1 MNLLPFNRLFFSFF
15 LCFFFFLNT
24 IQVTGLMNEKEDQK
38 DSTIQF
44 TLFLSLSSYFFVT
57 PEPGCWISHKSSDGS
72 QMAIPTSSSGQSQ
85 HCKWV
90 SWHDKQQNVEET
102 LITWPSIPKQNTHPT
117 VWSSPKKGRKQHVLS
132 GSFLLNSLMF
142 RLGWPA
148 RYIRQFI

>member
-1 MNLLPFNRLFFSFF
+1 MNLLPFPRLCLLFFFYI
-15 LCFFFFLNT
+15 LNT
-24 IQVTGLMNEKEDQK
+24 IQGHRSYEQEGRPKSN
-38 DSTIQF
+38 STIQF
-44 TLFLSLSSYFFVT
+44 TLLRSLFSYFFAT
-57 PEPGCWISHKSSDGS
+57 PEPGCWIQHKSSDWS

-85 HCKWV
+85 HCEWV

-102 LITWPSIPKQNTHPT
+102 LITWPTIPKQNTRPT
-117 VWSSPKKGRKQHVLS
+117 AWSSPKKGRKQHVLS